1 MIRIRHTAVLSL
13 LAALLMAPAAHAGP
27 WTHGPGGG
35 YAKAWFSLLPG
46 VGWSRELGS
55 PPELTGYYQEAF
67 VGTYAEI
74 GFAPRLDATLH
85 WTPLRT
91 FLLVDS
97 VDAPTVAASVG
108 EPAVGLRWQAVQA
121 GRFAMAFEVL
131 LRAPTQSNA
140 PVAAVHNVAG
150 EEVGQLRIASGVFE
164 AQGGLSMG
172 LGFDRLYLA
181 WGAWAMKRG
190 GGFDSVI
197 TWSAEAGTDAGKHKR
212 WSVRLRV
219 AGRHGLRDGSAAYHQ
234 SPSGM
239 GNGTEYVAFTLEGDY
254 RLVEGLWLG
263 LSLGGGLGPVVRQI
277 GGPQL
282 ALSLSHRF

>member
-1 MIRIRHTAVLSL
+1 MSGSSGRRAGSRPPIALPLALVLALALAL
-13 LAALLMAPAAHAGP
+13 LASTATPAHAGP

-121 GRFAMAFEVL
+121 GREGL
-131 LRAPTQSNA
+131 LHRHEQVPREEL
-140 PVAAVHNVAG
+140 AAVRVAG
-150 EEVGQLRIASGVFE
+150 EL
-164 AQGGLSMG
+164 
-172 LGFDRLYLA
+172 
-181 WGAWAMKRG
+181 
-190 GGFDSVI
+190 
-197 TWSAEAGTDAGKHKR
+197 
-212 WSVRLRV
+212 
-219 AGRHGLRDGSAAYHQ
+219 
-234 SPSGM
+234 
-239 GNGTEYVAFTLEGDY
+239 
-254 RLVEGLWLG
+254 
-263 LSLGGGLGPVVRQI
+263 
-277 GGPQL
+277 
-282 ALSLSHRF
+282 